1 MWCRSPAPQ
10 RWLCLGCWTVRT
22 GSRPPAPPAPE
33 TTPEHLTAEQS
44 GKEGLEQSGRARKPA
59 ESAETEFG
67 SDRRSPGSAQHQRWL
82 QPGGWPH
89 HLCAT
94 FITMWGRIAVD
105 AVPGA
110 AVTTTQS
117 RSCALALTAAIS
129 HDAQRR
135 TYRARRAAKSGSCP
149 RCRNQAGPLLPASPA
164 VQIRWR
170 RDPAARTHEAKER
183 QGEEVGKS
191 GRRGR
196 EREKEGTP
204 FPQRPGVTL
213 RSS

>member
-1 MWCRSPAPQ
+1 MSREDVRGNLQNQQKRSLA
-10 RWLCLGCWTVRT
+10 RT
-22 GSRPPAPPAPE
+22 GEPRDRLSV
-33 TTPEHLTAEQS
+33 
-44 GKEGLEQSGRARKPA
+44 
-59 ESAETEFG
+59 SA
-67 SDRRSPGSAQHQRWL
+67 SL
-82 QPGGWPH
+82 QPEGGQI
-89 HLCAT
+89 T
-94 FITMWGRIAVD
+94 FAPLLSPCGGRIAVD

-110 AVTTTQS
+110 AVTTAHS

-183 QGEEVGKS
+183 QGEEVGKN